1 MWAGGG
7 VAGAGPELEAL
18 LERLGAGLLTSN
30 SGRGAVPE
38 DHRLVVGN
46 YASTAVGQA
55 LLDEADLLLSLGT
68 HFRSNE
74 TRDYALR
81 VPPAHVQVD
90 LDPAAIG
97 RVYPAKV
104 GVVADAREFLATVL
118 DRLPS
123 PDRRDWSRRVEDA
136 RTEVRERQRAALG
149 HHADIADALREVLPR
164 EAVVARDVTIAS
176 STWGNRL
183 LELYDT
189 RDNVFPRGGGIGQ
202 GLGMGIGAALARP
215 DSPTVVMAGDGGLAV
230 HIGELLTL
238 AQERPWLVLL
248 VFNDAGYGVL
258 RNMQDAHGSPRSGVD
273 LTTPDFGLL
282 AQSLGLPFRRIGDA
296 SQVRTVLADAVA
308 EGGSVV
314 VEIDLAAYGEMPV
327 PFTPPVHVPGVV
339 TEATE
344 PERSTR

>member
-1 MWAGGG
+1 MPVWHGTTILS
-7 VAGAGPELEAL
+7 V
-18 LERLGAGLLTSN
+18 RKN
-30 SGRGAVPE
+30 
-38 DHRLVVGN
+38 
-46 YASTAVGQA
+46 GQ
-55 LLDEADLLLSLGT
+55 
-68 HFRSNE
+68 
-74 TRDYALR
+74 
-81 VPPAHVQVD
+81 
-90 LDPAAIG
+90 
-97 RVYPAKV
+97 
-104 GVVADAREFLATVL
+104 
-118 DRLPS
+118 
-123 PDRRDWSRRVEDA
+123 
-136 RTEVRERQRAALG
+136 
-149 HHADIADALREVLPR
+149 
-164 EAVVARDVTIAS
+164 
-176 STWGNRL
+176 
-183 LELYDT
+183 
-189 RDNVFPRGGGIGQ
+189 
-202 GLGMGIGAALARP
+202 
-215 DSPTVVMAGDGGLAV
+215 VVMAGDGGLAV

-327 PFTPPVHVPGVV
+327 PFTPPVHVPGAV